1 MRNYQNEKT
10 YQSPSYKDAQA
21 TYSRNRGSE
30 GIRDEGLLDSALNA
44 PFQTFDGEDVYKTV
58 QAKAAKLGFFLINN
72 HPFIDGNKRIGTL
85 VMLVFLEI
93 NGIEIKCTDDEL
105 IKLGLGLADGTVN
118 NKDLLGWIIEHS

>member
-1 MRNYQNEKT
+1 MKILT
-10 YQSPSYKDAQA
+10 KAQVIKMHRLLIQE
-21 TYSRNRGSE
+21 TGGSE

>member
-1 MRNYQNEKT
+1 MKRLTK
-10 YQSPSYKDAQA
+10 AQVIKMHRLLIQE
-21 TYSRNRGSE
+21 TGGSE